1 MSHASLRVLA
11 FTSALALALPP
22 LALAQDKAAKP
33 TATEPA
39 ATKKAA
45 PAATKKAPA
54 KKAPKLD
61 PKTQAQLSEAKKMLA
76 SNEKSDVEAAIQ
88 SLGLLG
94 VPAAVDPLVE
104 RIQKGLPNDLLETS
118 IVTLMALGQPSAG
131 PALFE
136 LARYRRPAIRKLS
149 IEAIAAVRP
158 SGGEAV
164 LVAAL
169 NDAETEVRS
178 AAAVGLGE
186 IGSPGSIDTLF
197 LALDHGNMEAATA
210 IGKLVPARD
219 VKRLFGY
226 LGKVPFR
233 SLAPAFAETLKRKDV
248 AENDK
253 LAIVARL
260 EEVGT
265 GEVKGF
271 FNDLMASTSGGLP
284 PNVSKAVLRAMAE
297 ISGS

>member
-1 MSHASLRVLA
+1 MSYASLRSIALMSALTLA
-11 FTSALALALPP
+11 FAPTALG
-22 LALAQDKAAKP
+22 QDKAAK
-33 TATEPA
+33 AEQPA
-39 ATKKAA
+39 KAPLTKKRVPA
-45 PAATKKAPA
+45 P

-61 PKTQAQLSEAKKMLA
+61 AKTQAQLNEAKKLLA
-76 SNEKSDVEAAIQ
+76 SAAKSDVEAAIQ

-94 VPAAVDPLVE
+94 VPAAVDPLVA
-104 RIQKGLPNDLLETS
+104 RIQQGLPNDLLETA

-131 PALFE
+131 PALAD
-136 LARYRRPAIRKLS
+136 LARYRRPEIRTLA

-158 SGGEAV
+158 PGGEVV

-169 NDAETEVRS
+169 NDLEVQVRS
-178 AAAVGLGE
+178 AAAVGLGD
-186 IGSPGSIDTLF
+186 IGSPGSIDALF
-197 LALDHGNMEAATA
+197 LALDHGNLEAGAA

-233 SLAPAFAETLKRKDV
+233 SLAPAFAETIKRKDV

-271 FNDLMASTSGGLP
+271 FSDLMAGTSGGLP
-284 PNVSKAVLRAMAE
+284 PNVSKAVLRAMTE

>member
-1 MSHASLRVLA
+1 M
-11 FTSALALALPP
+11 SALSLALVSTASTAPTV
-22 LALAQDKAAKP
+22 LAQDKAAKP
-33 TATEPA
+33 A
-39 ATKKAA
+39 AAAEKAA
-45 PAATKKAPA
+45 PAAKKKAPT
-54 KKAPKLD
+54 KKGPKLD
-61 PKTQAQLSEAKKMLA
+61 PKTQAQLNEATKLLA
-76 SNEKSDVEAAIQ
+76 SAEKSDVEAAIQ

-104 RIQKGLPNDLLETS
+104 RIAKGLPNDLLETS

-136 LARYRRPAIRKLS
+136 LARYRRPAIRTLS

-158 SGGEAV
+158 PGGEAV

-169 NDAETEVRS
+169 NDSEPQVRS

-186 IGSPGSIDTLF
+186 IGSPASIDTLF
-197 LALDHGNMEAATA
+197 LALDHGNMEAANA

-226 LGKVPFR
+226 LGRVPFR

-253 LAIVARL
+253 LAVVARL

-271 FNDLMASTSGGLP
+271 FGDLMTSTTGGLP
-284 PNVSKAVLRAMAE
+284 PNVSKAVLRAMQE

>member
-1 MSHASLRVLA
+1 MSHASLRSIALMSALTLA
-11 FTSALALALPP
+11 FAPTAFG
-22 LALAQDKAAKP
+22 QDKPVPAKAPLTKQRPAAKN
-33 TATEPA
+33 PA
-39 ATKKAA
+39 
-45 PAATKKAPA
+45 A

-61 PKTQAQLSEAKKMLA
+61 PKTQAQLNEAKKLLA
-76 SNEKSDVEAAIQ
+76 SAAKSDVEAAIQ

-94 VPAAVDPLVE
+94 VPAAVEPLVV
-104 RIQKGLPNDLLETS
+104 RIQQGLPHDLLETA

-131 PALFE
+131 PALVD
-136 LARYRRPAIRKLS
+136 LARYRRPEIRKLA
-149 IEAIAAVRP
+149 IEAITAVRP
-158 SGGEAV
+158 VGGEVV

-169 NDAETEVRS
+169 NDSATEVRS

-197 LALDHGNMEAATA
+197 LALDHGNLEAGPA

-219 VKRLFGY
+219 VKRLFTY

-233 SLAPAFAETLKRKDV
+233 SLAPAFSETLKRKDV

-260 EEVGT
+260 EEIGT

-271 FNDLMASTSGGLP
+271 FSDLMTGTSGGLP
-284 PNVSKAVLRAMAE
+284 PNVSKAVLRAMTE

>member
-1 MSHASLRVLA
+1 VLA

-33 TATEPA
+33 AATEPA

-61 PKTQAQLSEAKKMLA
+61 PKTQAQLNEAKKLLA
-76 SNEKSDVEAAIQ
+76 SNEKTDVEAAIQ

-197 LALDHGNMEAATA
+197 LALDHGNMEAAAA

>member
-1 MSHASLRVLA
+1 MSHASLR
-11 FTSALALALPP
+11 ALALMSALSLATAP
-22 LALAQDKAAKP
+22 ALAQDK
-33 TATEPA
+33 PA
-39 ATKKAA
+39 PAKAA
-45 PAATKKAPA
+45 PATKAAPADKKAPA
-54 KKAPKLD
+54 KKKAPKLD
-61 PKTQAQLSEAKKMLA
+61 AKTQAQLNEAKKMLA
-76 SNEKSDVEAAIQ
+76 SSEKTDVEAAIQ

-104 RIQKGLPNDLLETS
+104 RIQQGLPHDLLETS

-131 PALFE
+131 PALFD
-136 LARYRRPAIRKLS
+136 LARYRRPEIRKLA
-149 IEAIAAVRP
+149 IEAITAVRP

-169 NDAETEVRS
+169 NDSEGDVR
-178 AAAVGLGE
+178 AAAAIGLGD

-197 LALDHGNMEAATA
+197 LALDHGNLDAAAA

-233 SLAPAFAETLKRKDV
+233 SLGPAFAEALKRKDV

-265 GEVKGF
+265 SEVKGF
-271 FNDLMASTSGGLP
+271 FNDLMASTTGGLP
-284 PNVSKAVLRAMAE
+284 PNVSKAVLRAMSE